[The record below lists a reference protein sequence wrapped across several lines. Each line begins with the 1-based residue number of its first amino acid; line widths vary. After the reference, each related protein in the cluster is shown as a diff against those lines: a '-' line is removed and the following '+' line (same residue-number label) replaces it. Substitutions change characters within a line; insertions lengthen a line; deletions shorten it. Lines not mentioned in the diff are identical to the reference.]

1 MLART
6 AKSFRENY
14 DIDVQIEQEVI
25 EVLPQRQSIR
35 VVDTQTKKERI
46 VPYSRLLLATG
57 ARPIQPFPEA
67 AGTENLMA
75 IKSLASGIFLKK
87 YLESKE
93 VNKAV
98 IVGGGYIGVELAE
111 ALTLRGIRVTILQR
125 GAQVMNSL
133 DPSMAQ
139 RVAVG
144 LERHGITLLTDT
156 AVTGF
161 EIQNNKARGVI
172 ANGHT
177 IPADLFILGMG
188 VTPNSELGKSAGLN
202 FGPANSIEVD
212 DRLQTNV
219 PNIWAAGDC
228 CQSVHLVSNKP
239 VYIPLGTTANKQ
251 GRTAGINIGGG
262 QAQFNGVMGTAI
274 TKFMDIECACT
285 GLNTK
290 QLEALGIDFVSGEID
305 AKTLPKYYPGTSPL
319 TVKLF
324 AERNT
329 RRILGGQIV
338 GGLGSSKRI
347 DTLVMAL
354 HAGFT
359 LEDIL
364 NIDLSY
370 APPFG
375 NVWDPLVIAARVVL
389 KQ

>member
-1 MLART
+1 M
-6 AKSFRENY
+6 
-14 DIDVQIEQEVI
+14 QIEQEVT
-25 EVLPQRQSIR
+25 EVLPQQQSIR
-35 VVDTQTKKERI
+35 VIDTHTQQERI

-57 ARPIQPFPEA
+57 ARPINPFSEV
-67 AGTENLMA
+67 AGAENLMV

-87 YLESKE
+87 YLDSKQIK
-93 VNKAV
+93 KAV
-98 IVGGGYIGVELAE
+98 IVGGGYIGIELAE
-111 ALTLRGIRVTILQR
+111 ALALRDIQVTMLQR
-125 GAQVMNSL
+125 GAQVMGSL
-133 DPSMAQ
+133 DPSMAK
-139 RVAVG
+139 RVGAG

-156 AVTGF
+156 EVTGF
-161 EIQNNKARGVI
+161 EIQNKVAREVV
-172 ANGHT
+172 ANGQA

-188 VTPNSELGKSAGLN
+188 VRPNSELAKSAGLH

-212 DRLQTNV
+212 DHLQTNV
-219 PNIWAAGDC
+219 ANIWAAGDC
-228 CQSVHLVSNKP
+228 CQSIHLVSNKP

-274 TKFMDIECACT
+274 TKFMDIECART

-290 QLEALGIDFVSGEID
+290 QLDALGIDFVSGEIS
-305 AKTLPKYYPGTSPL
+305 AKTLPKYYPGTAPL

-338 GGLGSSKRI
+338 GGRGSSKRI

-359 LEDIL
+359 LEDML
-364 NIDLSY
+364 NVDLSY

-375 NVWDPLVIAARVVL
+375 NVWDPLVIAAREVL